1 MQHDLEK
8 MEGEDDDALM
18 DKTERFM
25 MGKVAAVVNETKSAK
40 EIVDELI
47 HQAAVELQQGKGLVK
62 SNL

>member
-8 MEGEDDDALM
+8 MEDEDDTLM

-25 MGKVAAVVNETKSAK
+25 MGKVAAVVNETKSAR
-40 EIVDELI
+40 EIVEQLV
-47 HQAAVELQQGKGLVK
+47 HHAAVELQRGEGLVK